1 MSQIRSRLSLTPF
14 LFLLAFVAASLVA
27 PVPASSQEV
36 TASITGTVTDPTG
49 AAVSGAKVT
58 ATDVQ
63 RGVPYSTQTN
73 TAGVYD
79 LPRLPVS
86 TYDVN
91 VEMTGFQ
98 TVVQKGIVLEL
109 NQTARVD
116 FKLQLGLVTQ
126 TVEVTAAPPLL
137 STDTIQVGTIINSKI
152 NQDLPLATRNYV
164 ELTLLAPGVTN
175 PNPSG
180 FTNGQPVA
188 NGARPYV
195 NGNRE
200 QSDNFLLDGMDN
212 NQVSDNL
219 VGYTPSVDAIQE
231 FNLITNNAPA
241 DFGNFQGGIVSA
253 TIKSGTNQ
261 LHGSGFEF
269 FRNDVLNAAEWSQNI
284 AKAPGTPDTKTKIRW
299 NMFGGSMGGPI
310 KKDKLFFFGD
320 YQGERFDTPSSTSFI
335 TVFTAKERAGDFS
348 EICSTFD
355 STGKCTNG
363 IQLYNAKQVDAKG
376 NRALV
381 PYNNLAAAGLTID
394 PVAAN
399 LFSKSYYPAPINGS
413 LRNNQ
418 LNSNG
423 TETVADQFDIKV
435 DANASEKDRVFGRF
449 SWGRQEIPGF
459 NSFLLF
465 MNSFQHTP
473 TDNVALNWTRSINP
487 SLVNEVRLGYNYVK
501 LNNGSAANSLGNVGT
516 DLGIAGGNDRG
527 PGLNSL
533 QGFTYASSL
542 GAGNSEQLF
551 ADTVIQAED
560 ALVITHNRH
569 TLHTGF
575 QYLRQRINTFYAGNY
590 GLWGIIN
597 FDGRFTAGPA
607 NTATSS
613 ATSGFPEADF
623 WLGLPE
629 AVQRGIDTGTWGQR
643 ANVFAPYVQDNWRV
657 TSDLTLNLGLRYE
670 THTPWGE
677 VHDRQANFGEITGTE
692 YFAGKGGCAY
702 NNCNALYNSYNA
714 GFDFQPRIGFA
725 WTPSR
730 FGKSTVIRGAYTA
743 STYLE
748 GTGTN
753 LRLPLN
759 PPFAEEHNTLYDP
772 YTYPKSTTGQ
782 GFTVLTSPTDPFA
795 NAVIRLWNPD
805 VKPSLAQQWNLSIQH
820 EFSGQ
825 TCSTSAMSA
834 STQLT

>member
-1 MSQIRSRLSLTPF
+1 MSWNIRLRLSPAPF
-14 LFLLAFVAASLVA
+14 LLLLASVTASLIVPKPA
-27 PVPASSQEV
+27 PSQEV
-36 TASITGTVTDPTG
+36 TATITGTVTDPTG

-86 TYDVN
+86 TYDIS

-98 TVVQKGIVLEL
+98 TIVQKGIVLEL

-116 FKLQLGLVTQ
+116 LKLQLGAVTQ

-137 STDTIQVGTIINSKI
+137 STDAMQVGTIINSKI

-269 FRNDVLNAAEWSQNI
+269 IRNDVLNAAQWSDNI
-284 AKAPGTPDTKTKIRW
+284 AKAPGSPDTKAKIRW

-320 YQGERFDTPSSTSFI
+320 YQGERFDTPAHTSFI
-335 TVFTAKERAGDFS
+335 NVFTTKERAGDFS
-348 EICSTFD
+348 EICSAFD

-363 IQLYNAKQVDAKG
+363 IQLYNPKQVDANG

-394 PVAAN
+394 PVAQS
-399 LFSKSYYPAPINGS
+399 LFSQSYYPAPISSG
-413 LRNNQ
+413 LKNNQ
-418 LNSNG
+418 LNTSG
-423 TETVADQFDIKV
+423 GETVADQFDIKI

-449 SWGRQEIPGF
+449 SWGRQEIPGY

-487 SLVNEVRLGYNYVK
+487 SPYQ
-501 LNNGSAANSLGNVGT
+501 A
-516 DLGIAGGNDRG
+516 I
-527 PGLNSL
+527 
-533 QGFTYASSL
+533 
-542 GAGNSEQLF
+542 SEC
-551 ADTVIQAED
+551 
-560 ALVITHNRH
+560 
-569 TLHTGF
+569 
-575 QYLRQRINTFYAGNY
+575 
-590 GLWGIIN
+590 N
-597 FDGRFTAGPA
+597 F
-607 NTATSS
+607 
-613 ATSGFPEADF
+613 
-623 WLGLPE
+623 
-629 AVQRGIDTGTWGQR
+629 
-643 ANVFAPYVQDNWRV
+643 RV
-657 TSDLTLNLGLRYE
+657 S
-670 THTPWGE
+670 
-677 VHDRQANFGEITGTE
+677 RQAI
-692 YFAGKGGCAY
+692 
-702 NNCNALYNSYNA
+702 
-714 GFDFQPRIGFA
+714 
-725 WTPSR
+725 
-730 FGKSTVIRGAYTA
+730 
-743 STYLE
+743 
-748 GTGTN
+748 
-753 LRLPLN
+753 
-759 PPFAEEHNTLYDP
+759 
-772 YTYPKSTTGQ
+772 
-782 GFTVLTSPTDPFA
+782 
-795 NAVIRLWNPD
+795 
-805 VKPSLAQQWNLSIQH
+805 
-820 EFSGQ
+820 
-825 TCSTSAMSA
+825 
-834 STQLT
+834 